1 MSTFNAVILLLG
13 LLSGI
18 LLLARIRLFP
28 RRGAL
33 PEPEAKAAAQDVS
46 RILSIIIPTYNEEL
60 RLPPLLESLR
70 AQDVRP
76 LEILVVDDGST
87 DRTAE
92 IAAAYAADG
101 VRVIRSE
108 DVGPGWVGKSR
119 ACWSGAHVAAGE
131 WLLFL
136 DADVRMDGPSSLAR
150 LCAEYRAAG
159 ARGMMSWQPY
169 HRTRRLYE
177 NLSLVFNIIV
187 TAGINVFTPLG
198 ERLPTA
204 GAFGPCLLC
213 GRAAY
218 EAAGGHRAVRTEVL
232 EDLAIGRAVREA
244 GFPVRCRSGHGAVS
258 FRMYPEGLGSLVEG
272 WTKNF
277 STGAGRIHPLILA
290 LCVLWV
296 CGGFAAAS
304 ALIQLLALH
313 AGWAYL
319 GPALAYYSGYAA
331 VLAVQGAKTGHWNPL
346 AFVLYPIPYTFFALV
361 FLWSIIRI
369 RIFRRVTWRGRRID
383 V

>member
-1 MSTFNAVILLLG
+1 MSTFNTIILLLG

-33 PEPEAKAAAQDVS
+33 PEPEAKTAAEDAA
-46 RILSIIIPTYNEEL
+46 RLLSVIIPAYNEEL

-92 IAAAYAADG
+92 IAAAYAADV

-136 DADVRMDGPSSLAR
+136 DADVRMDGPGSLAR

-218 EAAGGHRAVRTEVL
+218 EAAGGHRTVRTEVL
-232 EDLAIGRAVREA
+232 EDLAIGKAVREA

-277 STGAGRIHPLILA
+277 GTGAGRIHPLILA

-304 ALIQLLALH
+304 ALIQLLTLH
-313 AGWAYL
+313 AGWMYL
-319 GPALAYYSGYAA
+319 GPALAYY
-331 VLAVQGAKTGHWNPL
+331 
-346 AFVLYPIPYTFFALV
+346 
-361 FLWSIIRI
+361 
-369 RIFRRVTWRGRRID
+369 
-383 V
+383 